1 MYISADGTPFY
12 KGGLHIHTNVSDGR
26 KSPAEATELY
36 RSMGYDFIAL
46 TDHWKFR
53 PGGETGGLTV
63 LSGIEYDVGSNIRD
77 GIFHIVGIG
86 AADPALTRDMLT
98 RWSTPVE
105 KAQFVID
112 RINVSGGAAI
122 LAHPAWS
129 LNRVRDIMMLDG
141 LAGIEI
147 YNAVSGIPWGNRANS
162 AVILDQMANDG
173 FSLPVHA
180 ADDTHYYEGEQGSSF
195 IYAKAKSASV
205 ADLTAAIKS
214 GDVYASRGPS
224 LDIVQEGNTLHVS
237 CSPASMIIFQTGT
250 VWIPDR
256 VRRGEGLTCADYTI
270 QPSDIFARVE
280 VYDGDGN
287 AAWSGYYGYNEE

>member
-12 KGGLHIHTNVSDGR
+12 KGGLHIHTNISDGR
-26 KSPAEATELY
+26 KSPAEAAELY

-46 TDHWKFR
+46 TDHWNFS
-53 PGGETGGLTV
+53 PGSGTDSLTV

-86 AADPALTRDMLT
+86 AADPALKRDMLT
-98 RWSTPVE
+98 RWSTSVE

-129 LNRVRDIMMLDG
+129 VNRARDIMMLDG

-162 AVILDQMANDG
+162 AVILDMMANDG
-173 FSLPVHA
+173 FMLPVHA
-180 ADDTHYYEGEQGSSF
+180 ADDTHYYEGEQGSSY

-205 ADLTAAIKS
+205 ADLTAAVKS

-224 LDIVQEGNTLHVS
+224 LDIIRKRNTLHVK

-256 VRRGEGLTCADYTI
+256 VRRGESLTCADYTMR
-270 QPSDIFARVE
+270 PSDIFARVE
-280 VYDGDGN
+280 VVDGKGN
-287 AAWSGYYGYNEE
+287 EAWSGYFGYNEE